1 MNHYKKRYEDE
12 VERFKSYQDYLE
24 EANQRRFEST
34 KKKLTL
40 LGIAVVILLFL
51 IYLMWFFF
59 LSEL

>member
-12 VERFKSYQDYLE
+12 VKRFKSYQDYLE
-24 EANQRRFEST
+24 EANQRRLESA

-40 LGIAVVILLFL
+40 LGIAVVVLLFL
-51 IYLMWFFF
+51 IYLVWFFF